1 MKIQTVEGEIRW
13 SLGYIDG
20 RAYDSHHKF
29 PAITF
34 VSLKGGLWA
43 VSHMCDPKYRELY
56 PLTYT
61 DQEVEIILA
70 EHPEGT
76 VATRYGRGAG
86 GAIEIRSYG
95 GTEVFRYYPNGVV
108 WRDIRDCDNPISS
121 QGVIAHS
128 EEEAIKYL
136 FDRYKHGGQVMNEIT
151 GAFYMV
157 YSPSGST
164 PPKVKYP
171 QPDAAIAEAER
182 LAKANPGQQFYVMQ
196 ALSVSQS
203 QAVVQTEQLK

>member
-1 MKIQTVEGEIRW
+1 MKIETVDGEIRW

-20 RAYDSHHKF
+20 RRFDLYYKF

-34 VSLKGGLWA
+34 ISNMRVESWSVSI
-43 VSHMCDPKYRELY
+43 MCDSKYWKLY
-56 PLTYT
+56 PGTYT
-61 DQEVEIILA
+61 DQEVEAILA
-70 EHPEGT
+70 KHPEGT
-76 VATRYGRGAG
+76 VSTTLSERRDFS
-86 GAIEIRSYG
+86 IEVKSYG

-108 WRDIRDCDNPISS
+108 WRNMGDEAIGI
-121 QGVIAHS
+121 IAHS

-136 FDRYKHGGQVMNEIT
+136 FERYKHGGQVMNEIT

-164 PPKVKYP
+164 PPKVKYAE
-171 QPDAAIAEAER
+171 PDAAIAEAER